1 MSPARRAVTECWWVR
16 SSPVTKGG
24 ADAAQAGGSL
34 ATLQWRSG
42 DRRSGDPVVLLHGFT
57 QNSLC
62 WGALAGAIDTE
73 GRALIAADLP
83 GHGGSSEVRAG
94 LFDTAELVAETC
106 GPADYVG
113 YSLGGRVLLHLAISL
128 SRHRRARGADR
139 SQRRDRGRRRAL
151 GAAEADELLA
161 CELDDVGDDKVALG
175 EFLRR
180 WLAGPL
186 FADLDEEAACIRER
200 MSNAGAGLASSLRLC
215 GTGRQVPLWDRLSE
229 LSMPVLVLA
238 GENDHRFCSLA
249 DRIAVSTGDNA
260 RAAVVREAGHACHL
274 ARPVETARMIE
285 RFWSGT

>member
-1 MSPARRAVTECWWVR
+1 M
-16 SSPVTKGG
+16 
-24 ADAAQAGGSL
+24 
-34 ATLQWRSG
+34 
-42 DRRSGDPVVLLHGFT
+42 VLLHGFT

-113 YSLGGRVLLHLAISL
+113 YSLGGRVLLHLAIS
-128 SRHRRARGADR
+128 RPDIVGRAVLIGVNAGIEDEEER
-139 SQRRDRGRRRAL
+139 SARAK
-151 GAAEADELLA
+151 ADELLA